1 MAQAQGIGTGRRIAY
16 ELNRALSMKPVA
28 KSRAASRTAKP
39 PAVSG
44 LSRRG
49 PDPVEEELYR
59 LIAEA
64 IVTKQLRPGSRLKEA
79 SLAQQF
85 SVSRARVR
93 RVFQRLA
100 ELDFVEFRL
109 NHGAQV
115 RRPSPE
121 EARAVFATRRLVEG
135 EAVRATAARA
145 TAADFAQLR
154 AFVKNE
160 NRAFETKHK
169 GLAALASGFHILLGE
184 MCGNRVLARI
194 LNQLVHQCV
203 LIQSLYERES
213 QHTICL
219 VHEHAEII
227 DLMMAGKVKAAA
239 AVMQHHLDH
248 IEESLDYERTHQ
260 IDARLMMAIG

>member
-1 MAQAQGIGTGRRIAY
+1 
-16 ELNRALSMKPVA
+16 MKHVA
-28 KSRAASRTAKP
+28 KSRTEKASKP
-39 PAVSG
+39 PAAG
-44 LSRRG
+44 PLSRRG

-59 LIAEA
+59 LITEA

-79 SLAQQF
+79 ALAEQF

-115 RRPSPE
+115 RRPTPD
-121 EARAVFATRRLVEG
+121 EARAVFATRRLIEG

-145 TAADFAQLR
+145 TAAEFARLR

-160 NRAFETKHK
+160 NRAFETKDK

-184 MCGNRVLARI
+184 ICGNPVLARI

-203 LIQSLYERES
+203 LIQSLYERDG

-227 DLMMAGKVKAAA
+227 ALMEAGKPKAAA
-239 AVMQHHLDH
+239 AAMQHHLDH
-248 IEESLDYERTHQ
+248 IEESLDYGRADR
-260 IDARLMMAIG
+260 IDARLAMSIG

>member
-1 MAQAQGIGTGRRIAY
+1 MKIAD
-16 ELNRALSMKPVA
+16 
-28 KSRAASRTAKP
+28 KSRAVVRAGRP
-39 PAVSG
+39 PEGA

-59 LIAEA
+59 LITEA
-64 IVTKQLRPGSRLKEA
+64 IVTKQLRPGSKLKEA
-79 SLAQQF
+79 TLAVQF

-115 RRPSPE
+115 RRPAPD
-121 EARAVFATRRLVEG
+121 EARAVFATRRLIEA
-135 EAVRATAARA
+135 EAVRTTAARA
-145 TAADFAQLR
+145 SAADYARLR

-160 NRAFETKHK
+160 NRAFETKDK

-184 MCGNRVLARI
+184 MCGNPVLARI

-203 LIQSLYERES
+203 LIQSLYERDS
-213 QHTICL
+213 QRTICL
-219 VHEHAEII
+219 VHEHAEIVE
-227 DLMMAGKVKAAA
+227 LMEAGKAKAAIA
-239 AVMQHHLDH
+239 AMQHHLNH
-248 IEESLDYERTHQ
+248 IEESLDYGRANQ
-260 IDARLMMAIG
+260 IDMRLAMSIG